1 MNASYNQRQQQPQQR
16 EEIVDKL
23 HGALA
28 SLRKERD
35 HLHRSK
41 ELAIERLRLARE
53 ERVTVEKTVSS
64 MENTYE
70 RLKASMD
77 GSTKGSSSN
86 RKNAVNDDIT
96 TLQGEVE
103 RLGREVST
111 VSIHWGEKNLSS
123 CVTIFT

>member
-1 MNASYNQRQQQPQQR
+1 MNAPYNQRQQQHHQPQQR

-41 ELAIERLRLARE
+41 ELAVERLRLAKE

-64 MENTYE
+64 MENMYDHLTS
-70 RLKASMD
+70 SMD
-77 GSTKGSSSN
+77 GSARGSSSSSSSSS
-86 RKNAVNDDIT
+86 KNVVNDDIT

-103 RLGREVST
+103 RFGKEVS
-111 VSIHWGEKNLSS
+111 VLSIR
-123 CVTIFT
+123 